1 MKLSLETRGFDSGQ
15 NDNVVAGLGQKQ
27 TVDFTFKIARS
38 NEVVEVNSEAPL
50 INPENANTSTILSAL
65 ALENLPNPGG
75 DLTYPL
81 QFAPGL
87 ALSC

>member
-1 MKLSLETRGFDSGQ
+1 MTTSWRAWVR
-15 NDNVVAGLGQKQ
+15 NKQ
-27 TVDFTFKIARS
+27 LDFTFKIARS

-50 INPENANTSTILSAL
+50 INPENANTSTILSAP